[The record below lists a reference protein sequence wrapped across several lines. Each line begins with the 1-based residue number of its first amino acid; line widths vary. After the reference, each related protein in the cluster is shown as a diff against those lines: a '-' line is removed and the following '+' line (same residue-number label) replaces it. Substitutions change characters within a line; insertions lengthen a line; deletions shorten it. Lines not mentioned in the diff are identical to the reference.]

1 MGNLGPGSAR
11 LTPVLPVL
19 DTQGLGKKEEVRRK
33 KVGRERRGVGLRV
46 RRERRQEMREQER
59 EGRRKEGHHLRS
71 LSIAYPSFWE

>member
-46 RRERRQEMREQER
+46 RRERRQEMRDR
-59 EGRRKEGHHLRS
+59 T
-71 LSIAYPSFWE
+71 